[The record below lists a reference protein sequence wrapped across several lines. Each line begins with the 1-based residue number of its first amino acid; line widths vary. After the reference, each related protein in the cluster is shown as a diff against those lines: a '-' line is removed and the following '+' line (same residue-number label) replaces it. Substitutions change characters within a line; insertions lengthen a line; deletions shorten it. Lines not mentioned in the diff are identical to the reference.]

1 MLDDDKI
8 CVGCFRTLDEIKRWN
23 ITTSAD
29 RVGIIKNANGRKHIA
44 QDSDKDI
51 EDA

>member
-1 MLDDDKI
+1 MVTTVVESRGKLI
-8 CVGCFRTLDEIKRWN
+8 SVQ
-23 ITTSAD
+23 TTSAD